1 MSDILTVVFVVAGL
15 ITRSDVL
22 IISGA
27 ICCVAWSIDKIGVHI
42 TDKKEDKPHGE

>member
-1 MSDILTVVFVVAGL
+1 MSVVLTVAFVVAGL
-15 ITRSDVL
+15 ITRSDTL